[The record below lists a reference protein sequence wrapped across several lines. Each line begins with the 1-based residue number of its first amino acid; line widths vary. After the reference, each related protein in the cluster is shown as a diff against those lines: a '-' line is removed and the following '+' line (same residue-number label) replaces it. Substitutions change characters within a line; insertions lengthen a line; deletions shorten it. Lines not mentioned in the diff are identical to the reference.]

1 MKTAINIFF
10 LAICISF
17 AGCVDSSS
25 AAPTYVSPDG
35 GALGQGWWLIPVIFG
50 LLLPAW
56 LIYNGYK
63 YAQMGTYKTVDKMV
77 NGRLTK
83 VREYDNKPRPWYSHG
98 LSIGGIIVFVIVLVI
113 TIARL
118 TSFE

>member
-1 MKTAINIFF
+1 MKALIVLASIAIV
-10 LAICISF
+10 LAS
-17 AGCVDSSS
+17 CVDGSS

-63 YAQMGTYKTVDKMV
+63 YAQMGTYKAVDKMV

-83 VREYDNKPRPWYSHG
+83 VREYDNKPKPWYTHG
-98 LSIGGIIVFVIVLVI
+98 LSKMGIALFVFMLIV

-118 TSFE
+118 TSF